1 MTKTAFTPNL
11 AMSFFA
17 PRHVSWPGRQP
28 AMTSKIFRS
37 FFRRLPAIA
46 LVLGAV
52 VVAGLSDAHAEV
64 REHNLWWMLPSA
76 SKNAHETDKLLMIIF
91 WLTLFAFVSTQSV
104 YIYFIVK
111 YRERKGVKAVYSH
124 GNNQLEI
131 IWTTIPAIIFIT
143 LAVYSDKLWFE
154 LRGKAPK
161 DALTLDIVAYQFGFH
176 VRNPG
181 ADNTLAKYSQEWMK
195 KGDNNF
201 GTDVANPDPAGRD
214 DYQSENLLTLPVDRP
229 VNVILRSQDVIH
241 AFYVPEFRMYQD
253 IVPGRIINWVWF
265 TPDKIGHYA
274 LACNQLCGNGHYN
287 MQAKIDVLS
296 QADYDAFM
304 KKSSDA
310 ASKNYDKAHPAPD
323 AAKAADVIPA
333 PAPVPQTVALAK
345 P

>member
-1 MTKTAFTPNL
+1 
-11 AMSFFA
+11 
-17 PRHVSWPGRQP
+17 
-28 AMTSKIFRS
+28 MTSKIFCP

-46 LVLGAV
+46 LCLAGLF
-52 VVAGLSDAHAEV
+52 VAGLTNVHAAGS
-64 REHNLWWMLPSA
+64 EHSLWWMLPSA
-76 SKNAHETDKLLMIIF
+76 SKNAHETDRLLMYIF
-91 WLTLFAFVSTQSV
+91 WITLFAFVSTQAV

-124 GNNQLEI
+124 GNNTLEI
-131 IWTTIPAIIFIT
+131 VWTTIPAMIFIL

-181 ADNTLAKYSQEWMK
+181 ADGQLGRYSQEWMA

-201 GTDVANPDPAGRD
+201 GTDPVNDDPNGHD

-253 IVPGRIINWVWF
+253 IVPGRIINWVTI
-265 TPDKIGHYA
+265 TPDKVGHYA

-287 MQAKIDVLS
+287 MQAKIDVVS
-296 QADYDAFM
+296 QADYAVFM

-310 ASKNYDKAHPAPD
+310 ALKNYEKAHPSAEAP
-323 AAKAADVIPA
+323 KAAEAA
-333 PAPVPQTVALAK
+333 PTNNEPVTPPTIAVAK

>member
-1 MTKTAFTPNL
+1 
-11 AMSFFA
+11 MSLFA
-17 PRHVSWPGRQP
+17 PRHVFWPGRQH
-28 AMTSKIFRS
+28 AMTPKILRS
-37 FFRRLPAIA
+37 FVRRLPAIVLLLTVLAFAGATNCHAA
-46 LVLGAV
+46 L
-52 VVAGLSDAHAEV
+52 
-64 REHNLWWMLPSA
+64 REHNLWWKIPAA
-76 SKNAHETDKLLMIIF
+76 SKNAHETDRLLWWIF
-91 WLTLFAFVSTQSV
+91 GITLFAFISTQSV

-124 GNNQLEI
+124 GNNTLEI
-131 IWTTIPAIIFIT
+131 VWTTIPAAIFIG
-143 LAVYSDKLWFE
+143 LAVYSDKLWFD
-154 LRGKAPK
+154 LRGAAPK
-161 DALTLDIVAYQFGFH
+161 DAITLDIVAYQFGFH

-201 GTDVANPDPAGRD
+201 GTDVTHDDPKGRD
-214 DYQSENLLTLPVDRP
+214 DYQSENLLTMPVNRP

-265 TPDKIGHYA
+265 TPDKVGHYT

-296 QADYDAFM
+296 QEDYAAFVT
-304 KKSSDA
+304 KSSQA
-310 ASKNYDKAHPAPD
+310 AEKNYDKAHGAPEAPKVAEVQPAPPAD
-323 AAKAADVIPA
+323 APT
-333 PAPVPQTVALAK
+333 TVALAK

>member
-1 MTKTAFTPNL
+1 
-11 AMSFFA
+11 MSFLT
-17 PRHVSWPGRQP
+17 PRHVSWPGRFP
-28 AMTSKIFRS
+28 AMTSKIFR
-37 FFRRLPAIA
+37 RLPALA
-46 LVLGAV
+46 LCLTGLLAV
-52 VVAGLSDAHAEV
+52 GLTDVRAAGS
-64 REHNLWWMLPSA
+64 EHSLWWMLPSA
-76 SKNAHETDKLLMIIF
+76 SKNAHETDRLLMIIF
-91 WLTLFAFVSTQSV
+91 WLTLFAFVSTQAV
-104 YIYFIVK
+104 YVYFIVK

-124 GNNQLEI
+124 GNNTLEI
-131 IWTTIPAIIFIT
+131 VWTTIPAMIFIL

-181 ADNTLAKYSQEWMK
+181 ADGQLGRYSQEWMV

-201 GTDVANPDPAGRD
+201 GTDPVNDDPKGHD

-253 IVPGRIINWVWF
+253 IVPGRIINWVTV

-287 MQAKIDVLS
+287 MQAKIDVVS
-296 QADYDAFM
+296 QADYAVFM

-310 ASKNYDKAHPAPD
+310 ALKNYEKAHPPAEAP
-323 AAKAADVIPA
+323 KAAEAA
-333 PAPVPQTVALAK
+333 PTDNEPVTPPTVAVAK

>member
-1 MTKTAFTPNL
+1 
-11 AMSFFA
+11 
-17 PRHVSWPGRQP
+17 
-28 AMTSKIFRS
+28 MTSKFPRP
-37 FFRRLPAIA
+37 FFHRIL
-46 LVLGAV
+46 AV
-52 VVAGLSDAHAEV
+52 VFLVSGLMVAGATNAHAAL

-76 SKNAHETDKLLMIIF
+76 SKNAHETDRLLMIIF
-91 WLTLFAFVSTQSV
+91 WITLFAFVSTQSV
-104 YIYFIVK
+104 YIYFIIK

-124 GNNQLEI
+124 GNNKLEI
-131 IWTTIPAIIFIT
+131 IWTTIPAMIFIL

-154 LRGKAPK
+154 LRGAAPK
-161 DALTLDIVAYQFGFH
+161 NALTLDIVAYQFGFH

-181 ADNTLAKYSQEWMK
+181 EDNKLGSYSQEWMV

-201 GTDVANPDPAGRD
+201 GTDPVKDDPNGHD

-265 TPDKIGHYA
+265 TPDKIGHYT

-296 QADYDAFM
+296 QADYAAFV
-304 KKSSDA
+304 KKSSDDA
-310 ASKNYDKAHPAPD
+310 LQKYNKAHPGAEAPKV
-323 AAKAADVIPA
+323 AQAA
-333 PAPVPQTVALAK
+333 PATNPEAPQIVALAK